1 VICHE
6 ECHIFPPQLPTTMMK
21 PPSSSDFNAVTSC
34 TNWANNTNHFREKE
48 GDVNQIHQEGQDKQ
62 NKLVSLRKQQ
72 INNQNQTEKKAWKK
86 KDLRMCIYI
95 EPTRGIKKIIK
106 TNQLCVLLEK
116 IKKLIN

>member
-1 VICHE
+1 MQWLPAQIE
-6 ECHIFPPQLPTTMMK
+6 PTILIIFVK
-21 PPSSSDFNAVTSC
+21 
-34 TNWANNTNHFREKE
+34 KE

-95 EPTRGIKKIIK
+95 EPTRGIKKKKK

-116 IKKLIN
+116 IKKTH